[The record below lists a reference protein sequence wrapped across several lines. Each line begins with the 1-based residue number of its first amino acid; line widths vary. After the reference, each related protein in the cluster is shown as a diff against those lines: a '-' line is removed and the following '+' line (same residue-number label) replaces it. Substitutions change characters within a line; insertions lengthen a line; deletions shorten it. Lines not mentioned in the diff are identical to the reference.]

1 MLCNDSLQQQDYL
14 WEFIFSFYHISA
26 PPRID
31 LSLSTK
37 VVYSYTGNHRRL
49 QIKCYFWGF
58 PIPRMKITKNKKAL
72 GNDNI
77 KQEGQRLI
85 VGFVKTE
92 EESDFGAY
100 VCEAENKLD
109 KATHSVEIRQAGL
122 LFTLRQFCHT
132 VEPP

>member
-1 MLCNDSLQQQDYL
+1 
-14 WEFIFSFYHISA
+14 
-26 PPRID
+26 
-31 LSLSTK
+31 
-37 VVYSYTGNHRRL
+37 
-49 QIKCYFWGF
+49 
-58 PIPRMKITKNKKAL
+58 MKITKNKKAL

-132 VEPP
+132 VEPPWATTSRAQPPLLSDQLKNKYTLD